1 MMKTC
6 IITSNVRHS
15 TCDAWKQP
23 LAQGGYPVEIKVNNN
38 NSERGSVISVCHVLG
53 VQWFVECR
61 YIETHHD
68 ESRREVD

>member
-1 MMKTC
+1 MCVIVHVM
-6 IITSNVRHS
+6 HG
-15 TCDAWKQP
+15 KQP

-61 YIETHHD
+61 YTETHHD
-68 ESRREVD
+68 ESRGEVDRGGS